1 MDVMYFNGR
10 EKKSEQLVVRALHY
24 ITLHYIT
31 LHYISKACLENFD
44 VKFNRTIQN
53 AMHFESLFFYKGVI
67 L

>member
-1 MDVMYFNGR
+1 MSVTYFKGR
-10 EKKSEQLVVRALHY
+10 EKKSECLVVRA
-24 ITLHYIT
+24 

-53 AMHFESLFFYKGVI
+53 ALHFESLFFYKGVI